1 VILDELEETIDRL
14 RREEGFATIIVEQ
27 RAEDAL
33 RLSDQAIVLDRGR
46 IVMAGA
52 AADLMDN
59 LEEMQKW
66 IAV

>member
-1 VILDELEETIDRL
+1 MILDELEETIDRL

-33 RLSDQAIVLDRGR
+33 RLSNQAIVLDRGR

>member
-1 VILDELEETIDRL
+1 MILDELEETIDRL

-27 RAEDAL
+27 QAEDAL

-52 AADLMDN
+52 ATDLMDN

>member
-1 VILDELEETIDRL
+1 
-14 RREEGFATIIVEQ
+14 
-27 RAEDAL
+27 
-33 RLSDQAIVLDRGR
+33 VLDRGR

-52 AADLMDN
+52 AADRMDN